1 MNVAEIV
8 ASKDKSIKEQLITVL
23 EVQRKTQ
30 YNLDSLYVPKNR
42 YLSIAWIKDILA
54 GRKSLLPI
62 TDIQHVP
69 RLEKFADLTV
79 QSLLVYAEENLLQVF
94 NYLPDDSNPITKISR
109 SYLIKVRSI
118 EIDYQQLGQRL
129 Y

>member
-109 SYLIKVRSI
+109 SYLINVRSI